1 MLHLISL
8 DLWVVEGVAEP
19 TLVPAVVPKLFQNL
33 CIPDTC
39 D

>member
-1 MLHLISL
+1 MLHLSTL
-8 DLWVVEGVAEP
+8 DLWVVEDVAES
-19 TLVPAVVPKLFQNL
+19 TQVPAVVPKLFQNL